1 MVVTA
6 SLGRRNLSI
15 GAKVANNGTLQ
26 VTNPIAV
33 KTSFNRFDQLNDV
46 DSSNEVNNGVPVY
59 DSSNDTYVVKL
70 IDFESIG
77 GPIDGGTF

>member
-1 MVVTA
+1 MAITA

-15 GAKVANNGTLQ
+15 GAKVANNGSLQ

-33 KTSFNRFDQLNDV
+33 KTTINRLDQLNDV

-59 DSSNDTYVVKL
+59 DSSKDTYVIKL
-70 IDFESIG
+70 IDFESID